1 MTAFCWFKK
10 VYVRKLRVMNHN
22 ITLVIDEMI
31 IKEVFNEIEKNYV
44 TLSSECRQELIANA
58 ETITMAK
65 SEIVVCEGQF
75 SKKAYLIVQGCA
87 RAYYLKDGKD
97 ISDWFTFENQFMASI
112 VSFFSEEPSPH
123 YIEFVEDS
131 TVLEFSKDTFDS
143 LCNKYHDF
151 ERFVSRVVTET
162 MLGLCE
168 RLYTIQ
174 FNKAE
179 DRYKHLLSI
188 HPDVT
193 NRIPLTHIASYLG
206 ITLETLSRIRNPKTG
221 I

>member
-1 MTAFCWFKK
+1 MNYKK
-10 VYVRKLRVMNHN
+10 VFK
-22 ITLVIDEMI
+22 T
-31 IKEVFNEIEKNYV
+31 IEETY
-44 TLSSECRQELIANA
+44 TQLSTECQQELI
-58 ETITMAK
+58 TSSK
-65 SEIVVCEGQF
+65 VCVYKKGDIVVREGQF
-75 SKKAYLIVQGCA
+75 SKKVFFIVQGCS

-112 VSFFSEEPSPH
+112 VSFFSNEPSPH
-123 YIEFVEDS
+123 YVEFIEDS
-131 TVLEFSKDTFDS
+131 TVLEFSKDTVDKLS
-143 LCNKYHDF
+143 QKHHDF
-151 ERFVSRVVTET
+151 ERLISKIVTET

-179 DRYKHLLSI
+179 ERYKHLLSI
-188 HPDVT
+188 YPFIT

-206 ITLETLSRIRNPKTG
+206 ITLETLSRIRNPKKR

>member
-1 MTAFCWFKK
+1 
-10 VYVRKLRVMNHN
+10 MNY
-22 ITLVIDEMI
+22 
-31 IKEVFNEIEKNYV
+31 KEVFKTIEETY
-44 TLSSECRQELIANA
+44 TPLSTECQQELI
-58 ETITMAK
+58 TSSK
-65 SEIVVCEGQF
+65 VCVYKKGDIVVREGQF
-75 SKKAYLIVQGCA
+75 SKKVFFIVQGCS

-112 VSFFSEEPSPH
+112 VSFFSNEPSPH
-123 YIEFVEDS
+123 YVEFIEDS
-131 TVLEFSKDTFDS
+131 TVLEFSKDTVDKLS
-143 LCNKYHDF
+143 QKHHDF
-151 ERFVSRVVTET
+151 ERLISKIVTET

-179 DRYKHLLSI
+179 ERYKHLLSI
-188 HPDVT
+188 YPFIT

-206 ITLETLSRIRNPKTG
+206 ITLETLSRIRNPKKR

>member
-1 MTAFCWFKK
+1 MSTEKVLTAIGAAYSPLSMECQQELMAHSKLRTFKK
-10 VYVRKLRVMNHN
+10 G
-22 ITLVIDEMI
+22 
-31 IKEVFNEIEKNYV
+31 
-44 TLSSECRQELIANA
+44 
-58 ETITMAK
+58 
-65 SEIVVCEGQF
+65 EIVVREGQY

-97 ISDWFTFENQFMASI
+97 ISDWFTFENQFAAPI
-112 VSFFSEEPSPH
+112 VSFFGDEPSPH
-123 YIEFVEDS
+123 YVEFVEDA
-131 TVLEFSKDTFDS
+131 TVYEFSKDTMDYLS
-143 LCNKYHDF
+143 DKYHDF
-151 ERFVSRVVTET
+151 ERFISKVVTET

-179 DRYKHLLSI
+179 DRYTHLLSI
-188 HPDVT
+188 YPDIT

-206 ITLETLSRIRNPKTG
+206 ITLETLSRIRSAKVR